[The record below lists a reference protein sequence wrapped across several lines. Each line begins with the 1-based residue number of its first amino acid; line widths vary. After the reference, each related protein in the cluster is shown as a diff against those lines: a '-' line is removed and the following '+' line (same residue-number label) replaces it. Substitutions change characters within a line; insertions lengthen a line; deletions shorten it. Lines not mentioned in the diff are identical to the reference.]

1 MQKIIQLK
9 QSLRERIQATGHHP
23 FLFVGSGFTCRYMS
37 TERWDG
43 LLKYLCSLLPD
54 DPIFRYNYYA
64 SKSTTTEYYGKQPQ
78 IAKFLSED
86 FNEAVFKSPRFETF
100 RQKHTIALQE
110 GIAPLKIA
118 IAEHL
123 HSAKLNNEYPAEI
136 EMLQKLSI
144 RSISGII
151 TTNYDNLLETL
162 FPKFK
167 TYTGQEEL
175 IFANLAGIG
184 EIYKIHGSVDKP
196 GTIVITD
203 SDYKS
208 FDELSAYLIAK
219 VLTIFLEYPIIF
231 LGYSINDKNI
241 QNILQTISRCLSQ
254 EKLDILKDR
263 FIFID
268 FADGD
273 VITEKSFHFEGGNH
287 IHMTQVSTRNF
298 LTVYQ
303 AIYEVKS
310 TYSPSVL
317 RRLRRDI
324 YDMALENK
332 PTERIVATGFEN
344 LDSLSPDT
352 NLILGIGVSQT
363 GHLIKAEQLYEDV
376 IRDNKYLNPA
386 LVVEEYLPELLKSN
400 SGGLPMFKYLQGYTK
415 ETYGAIKAQL
425 MKRDS
430 VDAFLNDSLRKSKRS
445 YRALLAKRSVQEI
458 INREGDVA
466 YRRLFLL
473 EATEFD
479 LSLLRDYISNVL
491 GDAPAK
497 VLHNNS
503 ELKRLIRIYDFLKYK
518 TASPQ
523 NAQ

>member
-1 MQKIIQLK
+1 MPSLIDVK
-9 QSLRERIQATGHHP
+9 QSLRDRIQATGHHP
-23 FLFVGSGFTCRYMS
+23 FLFVGSGFTYRYMG
-37 TERWDG
+37 TERWDE
-43 LLKYLCSLLPD
+43 LLRYLCSLLPD
-54 DPIFRYNYYA
+54 DPQLRYSYYA
-64 SKSTTTEYYGKQPQ
+64 SKSTPADYYGTQPQ
-78 IAKFLSED
+78 IARFLSD
-86 FNEAVFKSPRFETF
+86 DLREAVFRSPSFEAF
-100 RQKHTIALQE
+100 RHKHEAPLKR
-110 GIAPLKIA
+110 GASPLKIA
-118 IAEHL
+118 VAERL
-123 HSAKLNNEYPAEI
+123 RSATLGTEHADEI
-136 EMLQKLSI
+136 DLLRRLAI

-196 GTIVITD
+196 ETIVITD
-203 SDYKS
+203 EDYKN

-219 VLTIFLEYPIIF
+219 ILTIFLEYPIIF
-231 LGYSINDKNI
+231 IGYSINDKNV
-241 QNILQTISRCLSQ
+241 QNILRTISRCLSQ

-268 FADGD
+268 FAEGD
-273 VITEKSFHFEGGNH
+273 VISERSFRFERGNH
-287 IHMTQVSTRNF
+287 ISMTQISTKDF
-298 LTVYQ
+298 LTIYQ

-310 TYSPSVL
+310 TYSPNVL

-324 YDMALENK
+324 YDMALENS
-332 PTERIVATGFEN
+332 PTERIVATGFEH
-344 LDSLSPDT
+344 LDSLSSDT

-376 IRDNKYLNPA
+376 IRDNKYLNPT

-400 SGGLPMFKYLQGYTK
+400 SGGLPMFKYLQGYQK
-415 ETYGAIKAQL
+415 EIYGAIKEQL
-425 MKRDS
+425 MKRNS

-445 YRALLAKRSVQEI
+445 YRYSLAKHDVQEI
-458 INREGDVA
+458 INREGAVA
-466 YRRLFLL
+466 YRRLVLL
-473 EATEFD
+473 EATEID
-479 LSLLRDYISNVL
+479 LSLLRDYISDIL

-518 TASPQ
+518 TAPSQ
-523 NAQ
+523 NDQ